1 MFDNDNDL
9 CSSSNTQKINNAS
22 NEINKFAPL
31 FATNL
36 SIETNVNLSLMN
48 AKEDGDD
55 GNKIDCNNTKK
66 YCHQ

>member
-1 MFDNDNDL
+1 MICAVAVTNKKL
-9 CSSSNTQKINNAS
+9 TILS
-22 NEINKFAPL
+22 NEIFIRFSPL
-31 FATNL
+31 FASNL

-66 YCHQ
+66 